1 MVCSYIRT
9 LIGYII
15 PGFTSTLKRRAI
27 QTPKFYFFDV
37 GIANYLL
44 NSKNLLPGTE
54 IFGHSFE
61 HLIFQEIIA
70 YLGYT
75 QSLEKLTHWRTSS
88 GYEVDAIIGEGRIA
102 IEIKSTDEVKSRHL
116 K

>member
-1 MVCSYIRT
+1 
-9 LIGYII
+9 
-15 PGFTSTLKRRAI
+15 
-27 QTPKFYFFDV
+27 
-37 GIANYLL
+37 
-44 NSKNLLPGTE
+44 LPGTE

-75 QSLEKLTHWRTSS
+75 QSLEKLTYWRTSS

-116 K
+116 KGLKAFLDDFPQARAIVVSLDKYPRILSGVEIIPAEKFLKAIWNSEII